1 LEEIEYILLLKED
14 LFELF
19 KIQLK
24 KDFEGS
30 GLNGDFAEDL
40 PSAFEDLKERIHA
53 QLFLLLQRNSS
64 ALPGLLY
71 RVDISDS
78 QLRNYQSENKTMDF
92 EELISELIIKRVLQ
106 KVILRKKF
114 SSS

>member
-1 LEEIEYILLLKED
+1 MEELDVNNQLLIED

-30 GLNGDFAEDL
+30 GRNGDFAEHL
-40 PSAFEDLKERIHA
+40 PSQFDTLKEKI
-53 QLFLLLQRNSS
+53 QREIRCILKDSS
-64 ALPGLLY
+64 SSLAGLLY
-71 RVDISDS
+71 RVDISEF
-78 QLRNYQSENKTMDF
+78 QLKKYQSENKIIDF
-92 EELISELIIKRVLQ
+92 EEVIAELIIKRILQ

-114 SSS
+114 SQ

>member
-1 LEEIEYILLLKED
+1 MEEIDINKQLLQQD
-14 LFELF
+14 LFDLF

-30 GLNGDFAEDL
+30 GLNGDFAENL
-40 PSAFEDLKERIHA
+40 PSEFNSLKEKINLELNH
-53 QLFLLLQRNSS
+53 LLKNNSS

-71 RVDISDS
+71 RVDISEH
-78 QLRNYQSENKTMDF
+78 QLKKYQSENKLLGF

-114 SSS
+114 SS